1 MRVGL
6 VLSGGAA
13 KGAYH
18 VGILKALSRHN
29 IDVDIY
35 SGASIG
41 ALNSVIA
48 ASSES
53 VVQAAQRLELIWNDL
68 VINNPVKINDRTAYL
83 AVTKAFAVLAASYPH
98 PFARKAGMAAN
109 FIINRMDDAGNGL
122 IDDKP
127 IIDKFHEYVDLKKK
141 SNWKDIWVS
150 TFEGAG
156 YDAVLEFIKNEL
168 GISGKLA
175 SYHELKSLSDD
186 VLLETVMASAAL
198 PLLYQTRTIDGK
210 THYDG
215 GIRDNTPVKALIGKC
230 DICFVS
236 HLSNGS
242 NFNRHDYD
250 SSETQVIE
258 IRPSD
263 SFVTEEGYLADV
275 QAMMNF
281 SKGKVEYLIK
291 MGFEDTSKVL
301 ENLKKKSML
310 ESKVKSELAEIDALL
325 NQL

>member
-1 MRVGL
+1 MRIGL

-18 VGILKALSRHN
+18 VGILKALSEHKV
-29 IDVDIY
+29 DVDIY

-48 ASSES
+48 ASSVS
-53 VVQAAQRLELIWNDL
+53 IGQAAQRLELIWNDL

-83 AVTKAFAVLAASYPH
+83 AVAKAFAALAASYPH
-98 PFARKAGMAAN
+98 PFAKKAGVAAS
-109 FIINRMDDAGNGL
+109 FIINRMDDTGNGL

-150 TFEGAG
+150 TYEGAG
-156 YDAVLEFIKNEL
+156 YDAVLEFVKNEL
-168 GISGKLA
+168 GISGKSA
-175 SYHELKSLSDD
+175 SYHELKTLSDD

-215 GIRDNTPVKALIGKC
+215 GIRDNTPVRELIGKC

-250 SSETQVIE
+250 SSKTQIIE
-258 IRPSD
+258 IRPSGD
-263 SFVTEEGYLADV
+263 FVTEEGRFADIK
-275 QAMMNF
+275 AMMNF
-281 SKGKVEYLIK
+281 SKEKVESLIK
-291 MGFEDTSKVL
+291 MGYEDTSKLL
-301 ENLKKKSML
+301 ENLKKKSVL
-310 ESKVKSELAEIDALL
+310 ESQVESELAEIDALL